1 MALQRIKRNFAELG
15 RKDGLLYLISR
26 GLEALSRGRARIIR
40 YYFVAQPVPA
50 AGTRTVRDNPR
61 HPVAPA
67 TAGDAVVHDFPRPP
81 AVIANRFR
89 NGDLCLTAHADGRFA
104 GFLWL
109 ARDAY
114 DEDEVRCRYELAVPA
129 HSAWDYDVY
138 VEPDFRIGRTFMR
151 LWDAANRH
159 LAADGV
165 RWSFSRISAFNP
177 VSMQAHG
184 RLGIRRLV
192 TATFLCVGPLQLTV
206 TDTRPR
212 LHLSWSAHR
221 RPTLRLHPPADDA
234 PH

>member
-15 RKDGLLYLISR
+15 PKDGLLYLTSR
-26 GLEALSRGRARIIR
+26 CLEALSRGRARIIR

-50 AGTRTVRDNPR
+50 AGARSVRANPR
-61 HPVAPA
+61 HPVTPTAP
-67 TAGDAVVHDFPRPP
+67 GDPVVAAFPRPQT
-81 AVIANRFR
+81 VIANRFH

-109 ARDAY
+109 ARNAY

-129 HSAWDYDVY
+129 QSAWDYDVY

-151 LWDAANRH
+151 LWDAANQH

-192 TATFLCVGPLQLTV
+192 TATFLCLGPLQIAV
-206 TDTRPR
+206 TNTRPR
-212 LHLSWSAHR
+212 LHLSWSASH
-221 RPTLRLHPPADDA
+221 RPTLRLHPPQDDA
-234 PH
+234 PQ